1 MTNTIVLYFSKTGIT
16 KNLAENIARK
26 LNADIAEIHE
36 AQIYT
41 SADLNWND
49 PNSHTTIEQHQ
60 HQSRVVIQNDL
71 PDISNYQ
78 NVIIA
83 HPIWWGI
90 PPRLIATL
98 IDTLDLNGKK
108 VATCAT

>member
-41 SADLNWND
+41 PADLNWND
-49 PNSHTTIEQHQ
+49 PNSHSH
-60 HQSRVVIQNDL
+60 HN
-71 PDISNYQ
+71 
-78 NVIIA
+78 
-83 HPIWWGI
+83 
-90 PPRLIATL
+90 
-98 IDTLDLNGKK
+98 
-108 VATCAT
+108 